1 MNHQELRVKEFFY
14 GTVFY
19 NYLFV
24 IFQLAY
30 NYIFRG
36 LLLDQSIGAVY
47 GSSSSPLLGIILL
60 AVVAAGT
67 YAIMIRCRQLR
78 LDGVRAAG
86 VIAFIVWVL
95 NWVIVI
101 MMVLTAVKSFGID
114 ISKPTDQ
121 LSDNENIIIIC
132 SILGAMLQ
140 AGIVIG
146 FLARI
151 SMPYEKSI
159 SSVKRIAAD
168 MAAFIF
174 LCVSYTVVWET
185 ISYRTVAVQ
194 GRCDISTGNGIYELI
209 GAGLSFMLL
218 YPPMRFS
225 FLLQDV
231 HDFKRGQGRFRIVV
245 SYAVVMLT
253 GMIPLIKFS

>member
-1 MNHQELRVKEFFY
+1 MNHQDSSFKEIFY

-60 AVVAAGT
+60 AGIIAST
-67 YAIMIRCRQLR
+67 YAIMVRCRQLR
-78 LDGVRAAG
+78 LEGIRATG
-86 VIAFIVWVL
+86 IIAFIVWVL

-114 ISKPTDQ
+114 ISKPTDR
-121 LSDNENIIIIC
+121 LSDSENIIIIC
-132 SILGAMLQ
+132 SILGAMIQ

-151 SMPYEKSI
+151 SVPYEKSV
-159 SSVKRIAAD
+159 SGVQRITAD

-174 LCVSYTVVWET
+174 LCVSYTVVWEI
-185 ISYRTVAVQ
+185 ISYRTVALQ
-194 GRCDISTGNGIYELI
+194 GRCDISTGSGIYELI
-209 GAGLSFMLL
+209 GAGLSFILL

-231 HDFKRGQGRFRIVV
+231 HDFKRGRGKFRIVV
-245 SYAVVMLT
+245 SYAAVMLT
-253 GMIPLIKFS
+253 GMIPLVKFS

>member
-1 MNHQELRVKEFFY
+1 MNYQESRVKEFFY

-30 NYIFRG
+30 NYLFRG
-36 LLLDQSIGAVY
+36 LLLDRSIGTVY
-47 GSSSSPLLGIILL
+47 GSSRSPLLGIILL
-60 AVVAAGT
+60 AVIVAAT

-78 LDGVRAAG
+78 AWGVRSAG
-86 VIAFIVWVL
+86 VIAFIVWIL

-101 MMVLTAVKSFGID
+101 VMVLTAVKSFGIN
-114 ISKPTDQ
+114 ISKPADQ
-121 LSDNENIIIIC
+121 MSDGENIVIIG

-151 SMPYEKSI
+151 AEPYEKTV
-159 SSVKRIAAD
+159 SSVKRVSAD
-168 MAAFIF
+168 ISAFMF
-174 LCVSYTVVWET
+174 LCVSYTVVWDT
-185 ISYRTVAVQ
+185 IVYKTVATQ
-194 GRCDISTGNGIYELI
+194 GKCDISTGDGILELT
-209 GAGLSFMLL
+209 GAALSFILL

-225 FLLQDV
+225 FLLQDI
-231 HDFKRGQGRFRIVV
+231 HDFKHGRGRFRIAA
-245 SYAVVMLT
+245 SYMAVILT
-253 GMIPLIKFS
+253 GMIPLVKLS